1 MSSRKY
7 PQFQAERLWAAYG
20 LERLDVRKR
29 SLAQVGVISNENQAK
44 GGDVVRVET
53 EAPTRCRK
61 PPRNSHS
68 LRLRQARLFSTLLM
82 PDFYKALTGDLH
94 WRGLPA
100 GVGLL
105 QRLCWQS
112 RNV

>member
-1 MSSRKY
+1 M
-7 PQFQAERLWAAYG
+7 
-20 LERLDVRKR
+20 
-29 SLAQVGVISNENQAK
+29 
-44 GGDVVRVET
+44 ET

-82 PDFYKALTGDLH
+82 LGFYKALTGALH
-94 WRGLPA
+94 WPGRPG

-105 QRLCWQS
+105 QRLRWQS
-112 RNV
+112 RNAKVHLDLGS